1 MNFTPI
7 ILLILCESI
16 GELMA
21 VDVKSEQRWPPLK
34 LRRREPRRICLYIN
48 ASVL

>member
-21 VDVKSEQRWPPLK
+21 VDVTEQRWPPLK